1 VLKEQ
6 DPHQSYPTQSPS
18 FRRGGLG
25 LYSTLSDYSH
35 FVRMLLNGKNQQGE
49 VLLSSKSLKMMH
61 GNRIPL
67 HNLPL
72 RIGDTPLLG
81 YGWNLSGRVMINTS
95 LALSPQA
102 TVNEFG
108 WAGAASTFFWVDPD
122 QQITGVIMTQF
133 IGSNYLLADDMKT
146 AFYTDL

>member
-1 VLKEQ
+1 
-6 DPHQSYPTQSPS
+6 
-18 FRRGGLG
+18 
-25 LYSTLSDYSH
+25 
-35 FVRMLLNGKNQQGE
+35 LNGKSREGE
-49 VLLSSKSLKMMH
+49 VLLSPTSLKMMH
-61 GNRIPL
+61 GNRIPV

-72 RIGDTPLLG
+72 RIGATPLLG

-95 LALSPQA
+95 LALSPHA

-122 QQITGVIMTQF
+122 KQITGVIMTQF

-146 AFYTDL
+146 AFYADL